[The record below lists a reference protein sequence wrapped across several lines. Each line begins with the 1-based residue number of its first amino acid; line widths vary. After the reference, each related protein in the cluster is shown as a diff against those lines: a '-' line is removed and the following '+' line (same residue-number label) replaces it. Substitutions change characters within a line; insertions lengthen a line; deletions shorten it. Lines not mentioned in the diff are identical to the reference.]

1 MIFTKVGCYL
11 YNNEVQST
19 RMSVYIRAH
28 AVIRLM
34 LFHQKGGDLLKKMS
48 GIASAT
54 GLISARVRPIYRNK
68 PQHVELSA
76 FTKPAPFA
84 LRPYAGLFNPY
95 SYGCSVLCNHP
106 VDNEAKK
113 VVRRAKDTWAN
124 EGKALLLPEEME
136 MIRARL
142 LTAGKEGFVN
152 NFTKEIN
159 IDTLTVPEELFRK
172 YTETDSR
179 PPTPTPTLASVQA
192 ATAMSSRPLQ
202 NAPPAIIYN
211 PRERTTLVLD
221 LRTNSQPHLN
231 NDTLTW
237 HALTLEVLPISRRN
251 QIVSNKQLSR
261 RRILASTITHPLQP
275 PFALLSSLN
284 DKTCETIADNDVD
297 GNSDEPTTVVR
308 RRGKKLRKRKCRRD
322 SIYGQQTEV
331 RDPFEPL
338 ETQIS
343 QTGDESRR
351 ASLELNEITL
361 HSINPLT
368 GGGGGGG
375 GGGSCTVTSSEK
387 ILLSLTEQTMHSS
400 FIPAEILK
408 HLCRELNRDKIEAE
422 FSIKRKIAFEEAL
435 KVKGETHF
443 ALCGT
448 RQTSVPP
455 MQNVPRVFSRQT
467 ARFEILDSSSL
478 RGITVLDYLSRHV
491 FVSSGRKLIYSRAFV
506 KFHEENLQGSRYI
519 SSNDIIQEALED
531 AIGRAL
537 SNEQKARFHSFLG
550 NISEPLNFRTWCG
563 VCAATERLLCPL
575 PPKQV
580 DPPTWLERLDFEMLE
595 RRLDSVSV
603 DSRLAL
609 LLREI
614 RKR

>member
-1 MIFTKVGCYL
+1 MDSIDPSNSHSNVGTKQRMIFSK
-11 YNNEVQST
+11 
-19 RMSVYIRAH
+19 
-28 AVIRLM
+28 
-34 LFHQKGGDLLKKMS
+34 
-48 GIASAT
+48 
-54 GLISARVRPIYRNK
+54 
-68 PQHVELSA
+68 HVELSA

-106 VDNEAKK
+106 VDNEAKE
-113 VVRRAKDTWAN
+113 VVRRAKDTWAS

-142 LTAGKEGFVN
+142 LAAGRGGIVMN
-152 NFTKEIN
+152 SANLDTKEIN

-179 PPTPTPTLASVQA
+179 PPTPAPTLVSVQA
-192 ATAMSSRPLQ
+192 AAVSCRPLQ
-202 NAPPAIIYN
+202 NAPPPIIYN

-221 LRTNSQPHLN
+221 LRTNSQPHLS

-251 QIVSNKQLSR
+251 QIVSNKPLSSR
-261 RRILASTITHPLQP
+261 RRFTASTTRLLQP
-275 PFALLSSLN
+275 PYALSSSLN
-284 DKTCETIADNDVD
+284 AKTCETIVDNNVND
-297 GNSDEPTTVVR
+297 NSDEPTVVR

-343 QTGDESRR
+343 QTNDESRR
-351 ASLELNEITL
+351 ASI
-361 HSINPLT
+361 HPLT
-368 GGGGGGG
+368 
-375 GGGSCTVTSSEK
+375 GGSCTVISSEK
-387 ILLSLTEQTMHSS
+387 VLVSLTEQTMHFS

-422 FSIKRKIAFEEAL
+422 FSMKRKIAFEEAL
-435 KVKGETHF
+435 RVKGETHF
-443 ALCGT
+443 ALSGT

-467 ARFEILDSSSL
+467 ARFEILDSQSL
-478 RGITVLDYLSRHV
+478 YGITALDYLSRHV

-506 KFHEENLQGSRYI
+506 KFHEENLQGNRYI
-519 SSNDIIQEALED
+519 SSNDIQEALED
-531 AIGRAL
+531 AIGMVL
-537 SNEQKARFHSFLG
+537 SNEQKARFNSFLG
-550 NISEPLNFRTWCG
+550 NILEPLNFRTWCG

-575 PPKQV
+575 PSKQI
-580 DPPTWLERLDFEMLE
+580 DPPMWLERLDFEMLE
-595 RRLDSVSV
+595 RRIDSIKV
-603 DSRLAL
+603 DSQLAL